1 MRIKNEANFFMR
13 KLDTFPA
20 LYQRGIVPLWTVE
33 VSMVRKPKVNHT
45 NSNLKQVISNSQFN
59 FGYVYIE

>member
-1 MRIKNEANFFMR
+1 MNGDDSMRIKNEANFFMR

-20 LYQRGIVPLWTVE
+20 QYQRGIVTLWTVE

-45 NSNLKQVISNSQFN
+45 NSNLWKCCI
-59 FGYVYIE
+59 

>member
-33 VSMVRKPKVNHT
+33 VWEALWST
-45 NSNLKQVISNSQFN
+45 VIIFITIKHYSKMKESS
-59 FGYVYIE
+59 

>member
-1 MRIKNEANFFMR
+1 MNGDDSMRIKNEANFFMR

-45 NSNLKQVISNSQFN
+45 NSNL
-59 FGYVYIE
+59 